1 MSVQRIL
8 SNRNVAGLVLA
19 LGVGGALLHQAT
31 GATRVAAPA
40 APFALPA
47 PASRLAD
54 NGTTLAALPARALPP
69 PTIPQT
75 LDESSLMVELRRV
88 KDADPE
94 LALALARDGNQRF
107 PASPDAPER
116 ATISIYALTA
126 LGRSSEGRGLAEDMV
141 NRYPDSKWVREVEQ
155 FTGAHRHRNIRTNDA
170 GQLEYY

>member
-1 MSVQRIL
+1 VQRIT
-8 SNRNVAGLVLA
+8 RNCTIAGLALA
-19 LGVGGALLHQAT
+19 LAVGGALLHRAT
-31 GATRVAAPA
+31 VGARDAEPA
-40 APFALPA
+40 APLALPA
-47 PASRLAD
+47 PASRVAD
-54 NGTTLAALPARALPP
+54 NATTLAVLPARALPP

-75 LDESSLMVELRRV
+75 LDENSLMVELRRV
-88 KDADPE
+88 KESDPE
-94 LALALARDGNQRF
+94 LALALARDGNERF
-107 PASPDAPER
+107 PASPDAAER